1 MLNYITKFRRPR
13 DLLLIFELLA
23 FLLLFFKN
31 NKHVDTYIC
40 ILFIGLVLIIYISNF
55 ILGKISS
62 GDNYIFLI
70 VSMLLSLGLVTIYR
84 INPSLG
90 LLQLVWILVGL
101 TGFYVT
107 YFFLRAFKNLDDYT
121 KLYAIGIFILL
132 VSTLIYSIIFK
143 RGREK
148 GAYNWIRFGS
158 FSIQPS
164 EFAKILMM
172 FLLASYYTKFRYSN
186 KLKNFKNPSLL
197 LMFVTYLF
205 IGVLFI
211 ERDLG
216 MSVVFLTIYTVTLFI
231 YEDNKKM
238 FFLNLLLIL
247 FGATIGYLKFAHVR
261 LRVSVWLDPW
271 TDPYNDA
278 RQIVQSLFAIAEG
291 GFFGSGIGRGYPELV
306 PVPVSDAIFP
316 VICEEMGIFI
326 GIGIIMLNMLLT
338 YRGMKIALNQEYL
351 FYRILAICVTCLF
364 GIQSFLNIGG
374 FIKFIPMTGITLPFV
389 SYGGSSMVTSFIS
402 LGILQ
407 VASED
412 LTYKYE

>member
-1 MLNYITKFRRPR
+1 MKF
-13 DLLLIFELLA
+13 
-23 FLLLFFKN
+23 
-31 NKHVDTYIC
+31 
-40 ILFIGLVLIIYISNF
+40 S
-55 ILGKISS
+55 
-62 GDNYIFLI
+62 
-70 VSMLLSLGLVTIYR
+70 
-84 INPSLG
+84 
-90 LLQLVWILVGL
+90 
-101 TGFYVT
+101 
-107 YFFLRAFKNLDDYT
+107 
-121 KLYAIGIFILL
+121 
-132 VSTLIYSIIFK
+132 
-143 RGREK
+143 
-148 GAYNWIRFGS
+148 
-158 FSIQPS
+158 
-164 EFAKILMM
+164 
-172 FLLASYYTKFRYSN
+172 
-186 KLKNFKNPSLL
+186 
-197 LMFVTYLF
+197 
-205 IGVLFI
+205 
-211 ERDLG
+211 
-216 MSVVFLTIYTVTLFI
+216 
-231 YEDNKKM
+231 
-238 FFLNLLLIL
+238 
-247 FGATIGYLKFAHVR
+247 HVR

-351 FYRILAICVTCLF
+351 FYRILAICVACLF

-412 LTYKYE
+412 LTYKYEWGKC

>member
-197 LMFVTYLF
+197 LMFVT
-205 IGVLFI
+205 
-211 ERDLG
+211 
-216 MSVVFLTIYTVTLFI
+216 
-231 YEDNKKM
+231 
-238 FFLNLLLIL
+238 
-247 FGATIGYLKFAHVR
+247 
-261 LRVSVWLDPW
+261 
-271 TDPYNDA
+271 
-278 RQIVQSLFAIAEG
+278 
-291 GFFGSGIGRGYPELV
+291 
-306 PVPVSDAIFP
+306 
-316 VICEEMGIFI
+316 
-326 GIGIIMLNMLLT
+326 
-338 YRGMKIALNQEYL
+338 
-351 FYRILAICVTCLF
+351 
-364 GIQSFLNIGG
+364 
-374 FIKFIPMTGITLPFV
+374 
-389 SYGGSSMVTSFIS
+389 
-402 LGILQ
+402 
-407 VASED
+407 
-412 LTYKYE
+412 